1 VGATLILVNGQSA
14 SGKTALAGWLSEQL
28 GVTVISKDFFKEQ
41 MYDERLPRDRA
52 ESQEYGRRAYD
63 LAFGAAEKTLREGRS
78 VILEAPMQRE
88 HSQGQIEGLINATG
102 AGVVQVLLVADRE
115 ALRARYIERQQSGER
130 HSGHEVGL
138 TEEWLAGAF
147 VDSFPAL
154 EIERT
159 FEVET
164 TDFASVDREAVL
176 SRLRGWLGAGSD
188 GAV

>member
-1 VGATLILVNGQSA
+1 MGATLILVNGQSA
-14 SGKTALAGWLSEQL
+14 AGKTALAGWLSERL
-28 GVTVISKDFFKEQ
+28 GLPVISKDFFKEQ

-63 LAFGAAEKTLREGRS
+63 LAFGAVEEILREGRS

-88 HSQGQIEGLINATG
+88 HSQAEVEGLIDSTG
-102 AGVVQVLLVADRE
+102 AGAVQVLLVANRE
-115 ALRARYIERQQSGER
+115 VLRARYIERQRSGER
-130 HSGHEVGL
+130 HAGHEVGF
-138 TEEWLAGAF
+138 TAEWLAGAF

-159 FEVET
+159 IEIET
-164 TDFASVDREAVL
+164 TDFASVDREAIL
-176 SRLRGWLGAGSD
+176 SRLRGWLGAGSG